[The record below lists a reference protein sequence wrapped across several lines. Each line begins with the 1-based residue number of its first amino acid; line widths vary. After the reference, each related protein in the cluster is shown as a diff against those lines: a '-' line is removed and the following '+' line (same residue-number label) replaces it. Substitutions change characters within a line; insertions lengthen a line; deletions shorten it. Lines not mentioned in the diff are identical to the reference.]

1 MKQPNTPHKVHELK
15 KQAVLHLYSETHVY
29 NDFPGTDFDRIVIM
43 TMKSEILDDM
53 DDITYFACFDRRT

>member
-43 TMKSEILDDM
+43 IMRSEILEDM
-53 DDITYFACFDRRT
+53 DDIT